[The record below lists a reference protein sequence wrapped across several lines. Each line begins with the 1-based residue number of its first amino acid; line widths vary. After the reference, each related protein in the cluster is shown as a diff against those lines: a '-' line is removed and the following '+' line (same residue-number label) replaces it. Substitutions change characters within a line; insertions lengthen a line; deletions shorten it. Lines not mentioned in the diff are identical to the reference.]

1 MFDFA
6 SDEYPEFEKFLG
18 QSNAELLQVLQT
30 QQERLIYVWGAESV
44 GKSHLLQAWVGQA
57 VSQGKTAL
65 YLHAGHDEL
74 TDYAREFEYLAVD
87 QVDLLSAEEQIIL
100 FSIFNEVRDGGRG
113 YLLLSSDV
121 PPSHLYIREDLRTRM
136 GYCLVYEV
144 RMLTY
149 QEKADALRSFAKIR
163 QIPIDD
169 ELINYLLANYSRD
182 LDRLIFLLEQ
192 LGQYSLMVNKRV
204 NLALLKKILQQSE

>member
-6 SDEYPEFEKFLG
+6 NDEYPDFEKFLG
-18 QSNAELLQVLQT
+18 QSNAELLQILQT
-30 QQERLIYVWGAESV
+30 QQERLVYVWGPQSV

-57 VSQGKTAL
+57 ISQGKNAL
-65 YLHAGHDEL
+65 YLHAGYDEL

-121 PPSHLYIREDLRTRM
+121 PPSQLFIREDLRTRM

-144 RMLTY
+144 KMLTDS
-149 QEKADALRSFAKIR
+149 EKIDALRSFAKIR
-163 QIPIDD
+163 QIPMDD
-169 ELINYLLANYSRD
+169 ELFGYLLSHYSRD
-182 LDRLIFLLEQ
+182 IDQLIFLMEQLEQ
-192 LGQYSLMVNKRV
+192 YAFMINKSI
-204 NLALLKKILQQSE
+204 NMSLLKKILQQK